1 MRLIRGFITAIG
13 IVGILFIITLIM
25 GYYLF
30 CLTPPIK
37 AKMTPAMP
45 SAEAAESFN
54 QKFETF
60 ETEIEAAI
68 DAGEK
73 REVSLVITEQE
84 VNNKMLDVLA
94 EGELP
99 LKSVL
104 INFGDGY
111 FLAYV
116 VVENPGVS
124 AKTGV
129 LAQINIVEGDLKIA
143 VEDFDLGKLP
153 LPQSVKNGAEELLNI
168 MVRLR
173 LADLPLEITNV
184 EISSGKLTVVGST
197 KAAD

>member
-13 IVGILFIITLIM
+13 IIGILFIIALIM

-37 AKMTPAMP
+37 AKMAPAMP

-60 ETEIEAAI
+60 EAEIEAAV
-68 DAGEK
+68 DAGEE
-73 REVSLVITEQE
+73 REVSLAITEQE

-104 INFGDGY
+104 INFGDGH

-129 LAQINIVEGDLKIA
+129 LAQIKVVDGGLKIA

-153 LPQSVKNGAEELLNI
+153 LPQSAKNGVGELLTI
-168 MVRLR
+168 MVRLK
-173 LADLPLEITNV
+173 LTDLPLEITNV
-184 EISSGKLTVVGST
+184 EISNHKLTVVGST